1 LYPFLD
7 RRAFESVTTSA
18 ELEQRL
24 ASDHAWAATYYTVL
38 SIGISYERP
47 GSFAAFEG
55 PSWTT
60 FRRAM
65 RLFPYLIIARPSLHV
80 LQVSNKTTIFHLT
93 PS

>member
-1 LYPFLD
+1 MYPFLD
-7 RRAFESVTTSA
+7 RRAFESNSTSP

-24 ASDHAWAATYYTVL
+24 ESDSAWAATYYTVL
-38 SIGISYERP
+38 SIGISYEST

-65 RLFPYLIIARPSLHV
+65 RLFPYLLIARPSLYV
-80 LQVSNKTTIFHLT
+80 LQVSHNPQSSI
-93 PS
+93 